1 MTGNREAYRCLVA
14 SFISISSLL
23 LNSFSSFWRKQKS
36 AIHDLLS
43 CMTQLQ
49 TISITCLM
57 SNASS
62 HGIQMSKMLFY

>member
-1 MTGNREAYRCLVA
+1 MKKKKKKEMMKQKMTGNREAYRCLVA
-14 SFISISSLL
+14 SFISVSSLL

-49 TISITCLM
+49 TNIDYM
-57 SNASS
+57 PNE
-62 HGIQMSKMLFY
+62 

>member
-1 MTGNREAYRCLVA
+1 MMKQKMMANREAYRYLFLA
-14 SFISISSLL
+14 IFISVSSLL

-49 TISITCLM
+49 TNIDYM
-57 SNASS
+57 PDE
-62 HGIQMSKMLFY
+62 